1 LSVADYARD
10 DVLLH
15 VSASN
20 ERQEC
25 GNETGAIT
33 KRIPNFKLT
42 DSMDLFSCI
51 LIEHMDCKLR

>member
-25 GNETGAIT
+25 GNKTGAIT
-33 KRIPNFKLT
+33 KRREHQILNSLI
-42 DSMDLFSCI
+42 SMDLFSYI
-51 LIEHMDCKLR
+51 LIKYLDC